1 MDNIFEQLSDYYL
14 EKALKQSIEVIEELY
29 KQIEE
34 ENLLND
40 QRVLDWLDKLNEI
53 SVRQ

>member
-1 MDNIFEQLSDYYL
+1 MNNIFEQVSDYYL
-14 EKALKQSIEVIEELY
+14 EKALEQSIEVIEEIY

-40 QRVLDWLDKLNEI
+40 QRVIDWLDKLNEI

>member
-1 MDNIFEQLSDYYL
+1 MDNIFEQLRDLYL
-14 EKALKQSIEVIEELY
+14 EKTLKQSIEVIEDIY
-29 KQIEE
+29 KQLEDD
-34 ENLLND
+34 NLLND